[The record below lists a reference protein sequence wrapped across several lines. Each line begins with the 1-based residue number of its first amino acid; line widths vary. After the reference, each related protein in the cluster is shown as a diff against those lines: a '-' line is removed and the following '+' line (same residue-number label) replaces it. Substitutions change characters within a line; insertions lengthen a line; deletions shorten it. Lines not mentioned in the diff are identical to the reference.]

1 MVIHCQDLGKKH
13 YSQTVLQNMSF
24 DIKEHTITGLIG
36 RNGAGKTT
44 LLKMIAG
51 FWRKTK
57 GEMTVF
63 GVDPFDHLTV
73 SANTIFVD
81 DQMAFPET
89 LTLSEILIEAE
100 RFYPYWD
107 AILARRLFEYFH
119 FDKGQIHTNLSKG
132 KKSTF
137 NMIVGMASRAP
148 LTIFDE
154 PTTGMD
160 SAVRKDFYR
169 ALLKDYIAYPRTI
182 IISSHHLDEIEGI
195 LENMLLLDEGELLFH
210 LPIDEV
216 REYAVGITGSYSQL
230 LAAIRHEE
238 TIYQEKIGM
247 DELYVV
253 MKNDEKIERMAK
265 MGFRISAVSPE
276 DLVIFMTGSTKGGI
290 DDVFRKSE

>member
-1 MVIHCQDLGKKH
+1 KKH

-63 GVDPFDHLTV
+63 GVDPFDHLNV

-148 LTIFDE
+148 LTIFD
-154 PTTGMD
+154 
-160 SAVRKDFYR
+160 
-169 ALLKDYIAYPRTI
+169 
-182 IISSHHLDEIEGI
+182 
-195 LENMLLLDEGELLFH
+195 
-210 LPIDEV
+210 
-216 REYAVGITGSYSQL
+216 
-230 LAAIRHEE
+230 
-238 TIYQEKIGM
+238 
-247 DELYVV
+247 
-253 MKNDEKIERMAK
+253 
-265 MGFRISAVSPE
+265 
-276 DLVIFMTGSTKGGI
+276 
-290 DDVFRKSE
+290 